1 MSRYDNLFSKKVQ
14 RGRGISDIG
23 KVYRAPR
30 MHLQRGRG
38 FSDVFS
44 GILKFI
50 TPYLISGSKAVGKEV
65 LRSGAEILSNVGSQ
79 PFGSLL
85 KQHGKQSL
93 KNLTTKAGD
102 KLKRV
107 GDEIMTGGR
116 VKRRRKQKAIKGIK
130 IPKNALINVLSKLS
144 NRSYKVPKI
153 NQLGGR
159 RRKKPQVKTQKKKA
173 TLTKKKSGG
182 SGGVGSGRGRRKVAA
197 VGNKAALIARFITK
211 TASQKKR

>member
-1 MSRYDNLFSKKVQ
+1 MSRYDNVFSKRSVQ
-14 RGRGISDIG
+14 RGRGLADIG

-30 MHLQRGRG
+30 MHFQRGRG

-50 TPYLISGSKAVGKEV
+50 TPYLISGSKAIGKEA

-93 KNLTTKAGD
+93 INLSSKAGE
-102 KLKRV
+102 KLKRIG
-107 GDEIMTGGR
+107 GDDNMSGGR
-116 VKRRRKQKAIKGIK
+116 IKRQRRRRKSPVKKTAIKRLK
-130 IPKNALINVLSKLS
+130 IPKNALINVLPQLA
-144 NRSYKVPKI
+144 NRSYKVAKI

-159 RRKKPQVKTQKKKA
+159 RKKSKVKK
-173 TLTKKKSGG
+173 TKKKTK
-182 SGGVGSGRGRRKVAA
+182 GVGKGKTVA
-197 VGNKAALIARFITK
+197 NKRAALIARFITK
-211 TASQKKR
+211 R